1 MTGILRSQ
9 QRALDPL
16 EVTDDYKAA
25 CKNPVLQCMGNRG
38 FCRST
43 CKKDEQPYFYCR
55 TYQTCCLQ
63 PYVRISLASA
73 EDTTNW
79 SYEKHWPKIP

>member
-1 MTGILRSQ
+1 MKLLFLLLAIFVATELVMSG
-9 QRALDPL
+9 
-16 EVTDDYKAA
+16 
-25 CKNPVLQCMGNRG
+25 KNPVLQCMGNRG

-63 PYVRISLASA
+63 PYVRISLAGV
-73 EDTTNW
+73 DDTNW

>member
-1 MTGILRSQ
+1 MKLLLLLLAIFVATELVMSG
-9 QRALDPL
+9 
-16 EVTDDYKAA
+16 
-25 CKNPVLQCMGNRG
+25 KNPVLQCMGNRG

-63 PYVRISLASA
+63 PYVRISLAGVDDA
-73 EDTTNW
+73 TNW